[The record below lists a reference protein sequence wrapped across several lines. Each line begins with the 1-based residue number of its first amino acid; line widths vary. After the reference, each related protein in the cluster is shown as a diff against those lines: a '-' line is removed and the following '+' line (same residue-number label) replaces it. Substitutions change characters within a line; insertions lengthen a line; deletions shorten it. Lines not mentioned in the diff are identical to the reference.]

1 LLVIERCAAFRGLPL
16 RRILARMGLVHA
28 ITRRPLSDFVDF
40 LWISES
46 YVRPHAAERIL
57 PAANMGLV
65 LSLDER
71 GETADVLTGARTRS
85 FILDTSKPLSLMG
98 VSFKPGG
105 GFPFFDGPAAEL
117 QDLSVG
123 LDTLWG
129 RKARTLREQLLEART
144 ALARFH
150 ILESFLLQ
158 QVRRGPGRDPAV
170 RYALNAFQKSAHV
183 LSVGAVTERTGFS
196 ARRFIEMFRNEVGLT
211 PKVYCRIS
219 RFRAAVNAA
228 ASVPTVDWSA
238 TASACGYFDQ
248 SHFIH
253 EFREFAGMS
262 PSTYLRHRTVSVNHV
277 RLPG

>member
-1 LLVIERCAAFRGLPL
+1 
-16 RRILARMGLVHA
+16 MHA

-57 PAANMGLV
+57 PVGSMGLV

-71 GETADVLTGARTRS
+71 GQMSDVLSGARTRS
-85 FILDTSKPLSLMG
+85 FILDTSKPLSVIG

-117 QDLSVG
+117 QDLNVD

-129 RKARTLREQLLEART
+129 PKARALRERLLGART
-144 ALARFH
+144 AAARFR
-150 ILESFLLQ
+150 ILESFLLA
-158 QVRRGPGRDPAV
+158 QVLRGPGRHAAV
-170 RYALNAFQKSAHV
+170 RYALDQFQNSANV
-183 LSVGAVTERTGFS
+183 LGVGGVIERTGFT
-196 ARRFIEMFRNEVGLT
+196 ARRFIEVFRNEVGLT
-211 PKVYCRIS
+211 PKVYCRVR
-219 RFRAAVNAA
+219 RFRAAVNAV

-253 EFREFAGMS
+253 EFREFTGMS
-262 PSTYLRHRTVSVNHV
+262 PSAYLRHRTASPNHV